1 MVMESEVVRG
11 KVVRFESSKGYGFI
25 APEGGGDDVFVH
37 AKELEVHGQ
46 PVGAGTAVE
55 FKVLDTGRGPK
66 AYDVHLLG
74 NGTAGGPSS
83 VMNPF
88 TATRHDNSDDECEVL
103 SERNFTR
110 EVTELIIKVSPGTTG
125 AQIAEIRTGLC
136 ELARGHG
143 WVE

>member
-1 MVMESEVVRG
+1 MVTETEVVRG
-11 KVVRFESSKGYGFI
+11 RVVRFESSKGYGFI

-66 AYDVHLLG
+66 AYDVHLVG
-74 NGTAGGPSS
+74 NGAS
-83 VMNPF
+83 VGQAATTNPF
-88 TATRHDNSDDECEVL
+88 TAHRDDVGDEECEVL

-110 EVTELIIKVSPGTTG
+110 EVTELIIKVSPSTTG
-125 AQIAEIRTGLC
+125 AQIAEIRAGLC
-136 ELARGHG
+136 DLARGHG